1 MKRKFVWPGILLAIG
16 MVLLPACS
24 KKKAEQKDWF
34 SRAQMGMSS
43 AQVREILPDMKIAEG
58 GEESHTS
65 RRLFEQYI
73 TTGQDFDGLQGCRLE
88 LRFLDDRLWVI
99 LVNYE
104 DNPTEEVERIL
115 KERYGEP
122 TQQYGNVARWSGSGL
137 EVVLDRD
144 AKYFSFGDEARAKEA
159 AKAAFPEY
167 EDGEGVTGGHGDE

>member
-16 MVLLPACS
+16 MILLPACS

-43 AQVREILPDMKIAEG
+43 AQVREILPDMKNAEG
-58 GEESHTS
+58 GEEPHIS
-65 RRLFEQYI
+65 RTLVERYI
-73 TTGQDFDGLQGCRLE
+73 TTGQAFDGLQGCRLE
-88 LRFLDDRLWVI
+88 LRFFDDRLWVI

-122 TQQYGNVARWSGSGL
+122 TLQYGDVARWSGSGL
-137 EVVLDRD
+137 EVILQP
-144 AKYFSFGDEARAKEA
+144 KTKSFSFADEAVAEEA
-159 AKAAFPEY
+159 AKAFFPLHY
-167 EDGEGVTGGHGDE
+167 DGEGGTGGHRDE